1 MEENPKPTQPTST
14 DPSGGEAPQGEG
26 QSETAAERPT
36 ESLSEKQTDA
46 LAETHAAPSEA
57 PTPDGGGPITVDEL
71 LKTGDGQEPDA
82 ECPAADLNRAAAIL
96 ESLLLVSTEPLP
108 LDKARQLLGNLT
120 RVQIREVQGI
130 LLSKYPPESSG
141 ILVEEV
147 ARGLQ
152 LRTNP
157 ANQEHIRKLYDIKPP
172 RFSRAALETLSII
185 AYKQPLTRQ
194 EIEQIRGVDCAGAL
208 KTLMERRLVRVM
220 GKKDVP
226 GKPFL
231 FGTTRE
237 FMEVFSIGSLS
248 DLPSMREIEE
258 FLASS
263 TATPVEAGRPGVSVP
278 VIPDSGIEQGGDELA
293 ASLEEA
299 GPGGEESVL
308 AEGAIPGDV
317 SEADLSDAASKE
329 AGEPPDA
336 D

>member
-1 MEENPKPTQPTST
+1 MEENRKTDQPTPT
-14 DPSGGEAPQGEG
+14 DPSDAGTTPAEGGDQSAPEHPADSLAERQTEALVEGPAAAAGGTPEGEG
-26 QSETAAERPT
+26 ERVSVDDLLKDGSGAER
-36 ESLSEKQTDA
+36 EADA
-46 LAETHAAPSEA
+46 PE
-57 PTPDGGGPITVDEL
+57 VDL
-71 LKTGDGQEPDA
+71 H
-82 ECPAADLNRAAAIL
+82 RAAAIL

-108 LDKARQLLGNLT
+108 LDKARQLLGNLS

-172 RFSRAALETLSII
+172 RFSRAALETLAII

-194 EIEQIRGVDCAGAL
+194 EIEQIRGVDSAGSL
-208 KTLMERRLVRVM
+208 KTLMDRRLVRVM

-248 DLPSMREIEE
+248 DLPSMRDIEE
-258 FLASS
+258 FLSAS
-263 TATPVEAGRPGVSVP
+263 TATRVEGARPGSAVP
-278 VIPDSGIEQGGDELA
+278 VIPEGGIEQGGQELA
-293 ASLEEA
+293 ASLEATGPA
-299 GPGGEESVL
+299 G
-308 AEGAIPGDV
+308 EGAMPAGELLPDGLN
-317 SEADLSDAASKE
+317 EAELADAASKE

>member
-1 MEENPKPTQPTST
+1 MEEHRKPIQPTST
-14 DPSGGEAPQGEG
+14 DPPGAETPPEEG
-26 QSETAAERPT
+26 QAASPT
-36 ESLSEKQTDA
+36 EASADA
-46 LAETHAAPSEA
+46 LAEKQTEA
-57 PTPDGGGPITVDEL
+57 LVETPADASDESPKDAGEPVTVDEL
-71 LKTGDGQEPDA
+71 LHTEGGGEAGTQAPG
-82 ECPAADLNRAAAIL
+82 ADLRRAAAIL
-96 ESLLLVSTEPLP
+96 ESLLLVSNEPLP
-108 LDKARQLLGNLT
+108 LDKARLLLGNLT

-157 ANQEHIRKLYDIKPP
+157 ANQEHVRKLYDIKPP
-172 RFSRAALETLSII
+172 RFSRAALETLAII

-194 EIEQIRGVDCAGAL
+194 EIEQIRGVDCAGSL
-208 KTLMERRLVRVM
+208 KTLMDRRLVRVM

-258 FLASS
+258 FLAAS
-263 TATPVEAGRPGVSVP
+263 TATPVEGARPGVPVP
-278 VIPDSGIEQGGDELA
+278 AIPDGTIEQAGGELA

-299 GPGGEESVL
+299 GPAGEESVL
-308 AEGAIPGDV
+308 SEESLPEDV
-317 SEADLSDAASKE
+317 TEADLADAASKE
-329 AGEPPDA
+329 GGEPHDA